1 MIVFEVVND
10 FFVKYQAIFARASV
24 ILSLSTSISIC
35 SNISLIIRLQELAS
49 STVRIEIPATLT

>member
-1 MIVFEVVND
+1 MIVFVVVND

-24 ILSLSTSISIC
+24 VSSLSTSISIC